1 MDIPFE
7 KIEKEFDLKIE
18 EIEEILFD
26 ANDAGLY
33 KLKIDYINKILRFS
47 HLKKN
52 HHTDKDVEVLKG
64 KICSL
69 KDRINFFI
77 KRIDLLNK

>member
-1 MDIPFE
+1 ME
-7 KIEKEFDLKIE
+7 IE

-26 ANDAGLY
+26 ANEAGLY
-33 KLKIDYINKILRFS
+33 KLKIDYVNKILRFS
-47 HLKKN
+47 HLRIN
-52 HHTDKDVEVLKG
+52 SVCQKDVENLKG
-64 KICSL
+64 KISAL